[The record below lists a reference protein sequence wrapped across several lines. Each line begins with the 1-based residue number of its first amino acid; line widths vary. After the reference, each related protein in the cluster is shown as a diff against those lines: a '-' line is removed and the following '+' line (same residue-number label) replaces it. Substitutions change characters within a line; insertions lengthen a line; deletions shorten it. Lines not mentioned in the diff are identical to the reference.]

1 MIFLDSDTL
10 SYYFSGNKKIYDKIR
25 EAINNNEKMAITA
38 INVYEILK
46 GFRWH
51 KNKNKELLFNNFL
64 ENILVFSINDNVID
78 LAADIYANLR
88 VNGKVVGDAD
98 ILIAAIVMNN
108 KGKLITNNIKH
119 YKNIKNL
126 EVLNWLDE

>member
-46 GFRWH
+46 GFRWR

>member
-10 SYYFSGNKKIYDKIR
+10 SYYFSGNQKIYDKIC
-25 EAINNNEKMAITA
+25 EVIKNNEKIAITA

-46 GFRWH
+46 GFRWR
-51 KNKNKELLFNNFL
+51 KNKNKEILFNNFL

-78 LAADIYANLR
+78 LAANIYTDLR
-88 VNGKVVGDAD
+88 SNGKTVGDAD

-108 KGKLITNNIKH
+108 NGKLITNNMKH
-119 YKNIKNL
+119 YNNIKDL
-126 EVLNWLDE
+126 EVINWLDE